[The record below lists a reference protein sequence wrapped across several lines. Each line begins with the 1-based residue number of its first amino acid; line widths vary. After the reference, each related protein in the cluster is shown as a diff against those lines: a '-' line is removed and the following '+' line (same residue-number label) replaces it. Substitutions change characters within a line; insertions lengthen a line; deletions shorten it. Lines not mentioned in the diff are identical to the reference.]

1 MNMPLWNV
9 YHPVGAYSAEDKQ
22 ALAERITKLYT
33 DCAVPKFYVGILF
46 QELPKESFFIGARPV
61 GNFVRIKVDQMARTL
76 PTPKLR
82 EWWVRAV
89 DEAIA
94 PFVRDR
100 GYDWEFHIDETP
112 ADLWSIQGEL
122 PPPFGSEAEK
132 RWAEENKPSPYT
144 LIETVALGGLAPGI
158 TVQG

>member
-1 MNMPLWNV
+1 
-9 YHPVGAYSAEDKQ
+9 
-22 ALAERITKLYT
+22 
-33 DCAVPKFYVGILF
+33 
-46 QELPKESFFIGARPV
+46 
-61 GNFVRIKVDQMARTL
+61 MARTL

-144 LIETVALGGLAPGI
+144 LIETVALGDLAPGI